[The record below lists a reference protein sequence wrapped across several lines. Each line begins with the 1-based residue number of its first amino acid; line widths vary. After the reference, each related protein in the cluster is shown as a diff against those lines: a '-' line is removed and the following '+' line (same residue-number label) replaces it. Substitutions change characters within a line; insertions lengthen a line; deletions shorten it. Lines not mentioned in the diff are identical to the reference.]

1 VRDPLG
7 GLPKPAADT
16 RYPLGSNPSFV
27 DIVRSVAPDSLQS
40 GGQSAG
46 TAGGSGQPPLPI
58 THGTTVLALRFDGGV
73 VMAGDRRAVEGFN
86 IADERIEKVFPA
98 DEYSTVAIAGAAGQA
113 TEIVRL
119 FQTELEHYEKVE
131 GERLSLE
138 GKANRLAQMI
148 RGNFP
153 MALQGLV
160 VVPLFAGYD
169 TRRREGRIYRYD
181 VTGGRWE
188 EADYHATGSGG
199 VHARGTLKK
208 RWRTGLDRASAVA
221 AAVEALWDASQE
233 DVATGGPNPARGV
246 FPSVK
251 VVTEAGIE
259 VVADAELRSMVA
271 AILES
276 AGQTPTWVASSPARE
291 EHDVPGAS
299 SGPER
304 GAGDGHDAGP
314 SGGDA

>member
-1 VRDPLG
+1 VTDGTGDSGSPFPG
-7 GLPKPAADT
+7 PA
-16 RYPLGSNPSFV
+16 YPLGANPSFA
-27 DIVRSVAPDSLQS
+27 DLVRAVSPPAVGTTISALGSVSFP
-40 GGQSAG
+40 
-46 TAGGSGQPPLPI
+46 
-58 THGTTVLALRFDGGV
+58 HGTTVLALRYDDGV
-73 VMAGDRRAVEGFN
+73 VMAGDRRAVEGFS

-148 RGNFP
+148 RSNFG
-153 MALQGLV
+153 MALQGLA

-169 TRRREGRIYRYD
+169 LRRHEGRIYRYD

-199 VHARGTLKK
+199 VHARGSLKK
-208 RWRTGLDRASAVA
+208 RWRSGMDRGSAIR
-221 AAVEALWDASQE
+221 AAVEALYDASQE
-233 DVATGGPNPARGV
+233 DVATGGPNVLRGV

-251 VVTEAGIE
+251 VVDAAGVQVIG
-259 VVADAELRSMVA
+259 DDELRGIVESILSE
-271 AILES
+271 AIDGSKPVS
-276 AGQTPTWVASSPARE
+276 ASPARE
-291 EHDVPGAS
+291 IEEPPQAS
-299 SGPER
+299 
-304 GAGDGHDAGP
+304 AGDGAPGDAGRP
-314 SGGDA
+314 EGD